1 MNKKKDMRV
10 AISGLVLL
18 ERHLLVIQEII
29 QRGLGLV
36 EKAVAVML
44 LKSGSRDNTKT

>member
-10 AISGLVLL
+10 VTSGLALL
-18 ERHLLVIQEII
+18 ELHLLVIQEII

-36 EKAVAVML
+36 EKAEVVML

>member
-10 AISGLVLL
+10 VISGLALL
-18 ERHLLVIQEII
+18 ERHLLVFQEII
-29 QRGLGLV
+29 QKGLELV

-44 LKSGSRDNTKT
+44 LKFGSKDSTKT